1 MPAPRNVRGFM
12 RSGNVSIK
20 PRKNFCVIFVCRQW
34 EGSDFLRRDMDEEL
48 TPAELDWL
56 QRLHTDE
63 PVKPAPPAAIA
74 NRLLTLGLAIELA
87 EGGMQ
92 LTDLGRDRLRSP
104 TDNSSSR

>member
-1 MPAPRNVRGFM
+1 MCGVACEVVM
-12 RSGNVSIK
+12 
-20 PRKNFCVIFVCRQW
+20 CRLNQAKTSALFSYAVY
-34 EGSDFLRRDMDEEL
+34 GKAQILRRDMDENL

>member
-1 MPAPRNVRGFM
+1 
-12 RSGNVSIK
+12 
-20 PRKNFCVIFVCRQW
+20 
-34 EGSDFLRRDMDEEL
+34 MDEEL